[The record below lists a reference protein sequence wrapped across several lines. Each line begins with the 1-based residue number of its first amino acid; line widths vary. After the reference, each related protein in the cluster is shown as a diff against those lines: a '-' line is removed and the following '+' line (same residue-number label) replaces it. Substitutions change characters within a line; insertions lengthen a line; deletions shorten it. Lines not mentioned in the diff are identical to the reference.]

1 MTAVC
6 RRGFIGSAAC
16 FALAGCSTPRTASAE
31 TRLAAAMEEAR
42 RQLEHGAMR
51 GAALGTDG
59 LMAALGLCTFD
70 PVESPMNVSCRFDV
84 ASITK
89 PLVAAALARLAAEG
103 KFDPY
108 APFTKYLP
116 RHVLGSG
123 CRLTSIDLATHSSGY
138 ENLDALDAGIGRY
151 SDRSVFFRK
160 CLAFRPEH
168 ARHWKYYYCCQNYIY
183 LGFILEEITG
193 RPLDVACRE
202 LVFDPL
208 GMRETGWGPVEGLRS
223 KVKVKGRNVANAEM
237 LPIANTNVAN
247 CGLGIGIGNT
257 GNNSNVVQQP
267 SATVNTPNAIGEI
280 NDERA
285 RGCAFPIGN
294 AGVFTTV
301 GDLLKFTGDLAS
313 RARFPS
319 AYYELLQRPA
329 FRWEGKVRSF
339 GFDLSPDPLLG
350 AASTRA
356 IRHSGFTGQTIFA
369 DPETGLSAVV
379 LTSRNCPHKEGLAN
393 RNRIL
398 NRLIGG

>member
-1 MTAVC
+1 M
-6 RRGFIGSAAC
+6 AC
-16 FALAGCSTPRTASAE
+16 FVLSGCGTLRKASAE
-31 TRLAAAMEEAR
+31 TRLAAALEEAR
-42 RQLEHGAMR
+42 RQLANGAMR
-51 GAALGTDG
+51 GVALGTDG
-59 LMAALGLCTFD
+59 VTAALGLRTFD
-70 PVESPMNVSCRFDV
+70 PVERPMDVSCRFDV

-89 PLVAAALARLAAEG
+89 PLVAVALARLAAEG

-116 RHVLGSG
+116 GHVLGSG

-138 ENLDALDAGIGRY
+138 ENLEPLEAGIGQY
-151 SDRSVFFRK
+151 PERSVFLGK

-193 RPLDVACRE
+193 KPLDIACKE

-208 GMRETGWGPVEGLRS
+208 GMRATGWGPV
-223 KVKVKGRNVANAEM
+223 RNVANVEM
-237 LPIANTNVAN
+237 LPIANTNV
-247 CGLGIGIGNT
+247 
-257 GNNSNVVQQP
+257 VQQP
-267 SATVNTPNAIGEI
+267 PAFVNTPNAVGEI

-301 GDLLKFTGDLAS
+301 GDLLKFTHDLAC
-313 RARFPS
+313 RTHFPS
-319 AYYELLQRPA
+319 ACYELLQRPA
-329 FRWEGKVRSF
+329 FRWKGKVRSF
-339 GFDLSPDPLLG
+339 GFDLSPDPILD
-350 AASTRA
+350 AASPKA

-369 DPETGLSAVV
+369 DPETGISAVV

-393 RNRIL
+393 RNRII
-398 NRLIGG
+398 NKLIGG

>member
-1 MTAVC
+1 MTAVR

-16 FALAGCSTPRTASAE
+16 FALAGCSASRTATDETSVVPVVRWSGGAGSAE
-31 TRLAAAMEEAR
+31 TRLSAASAEAR
-42 RQLEHGAMR
+42 RQLANGAMR
-51 GAALGTDG
+51 GVALGTDG
-59 LMAALGLCTFD
+59 ATAALGLRTFD
-70 PVESPMNVSCRFDV
+70 PVESPRDVSCRFDV

-103 KFDPY
+103 RFDPY

-116 RHVLGSG
+116 GHVLGSG

-151 SDRSVFFRK
+151 PDRSAFFRK

-183 LGFILEEITG
+183 LGFILEEIAG
-193 RPLDVACRE
+193 RPLDVACKE

-208 GMRETGWGPVEGLRS
+208 GMRETGWGPVRG
-223 KVKVKGRNVANAEM
+223 GD
-237 LPIANTNVAN
+237 
-247 CGLGIGIGNT
+247 
-257 GNNSNVVQQP
+257 NVVQQP
-267 SATVNTPNAIGEI
+267 PAFVNTPNAVGEI

-285 RGCAFPIGN
+285 ANCKFPIGN

-301 GDLLKFTGDLAS
+301 GDLLKFTGDLAR

-350 AASTRA
+350 AASPRA

-369 DPETGLSAVV
+369 DPETGIAAVV

-393 RNRIL
+393 RNRII
-398 NRLIGG
+398 NKLIGG

>member
-1 MTAVC
+1 M
-6 RRGFIGSAAC
+6 
-16 FALAGCSTPRTASAE
+16 
-31 TRLAAAMEEAR
+31 
-42 RQLEHGAMR
+42 
-51 GAALGTDG
+51 
-59 LMAALGLCTFD
+59 
-70 PVESPMNVSCRFDV
+70 
-84 ASITK
+84 
-89 PLVAAALARLAAEG
+89 
-103 KFDPY
+103 
-108 APFTKYLP
+108 
-116 RHVLGSG
+116 
-123 CRLTSIDLATHSSGY
+123 
-138 ENLDALDAGIGRY
+138 
-151 SDRSVFFRK
+151 
-160 CLAFRPEH
+160 
-168 ARHWKYYYCCQNYIY
+168 
-183 LGFILEEITG
+183 
-193 RPLDVACRE
+193 PLDVACKE

-208 GMRETGWGPVEGLRS
+208 GMRETGWGPVRG
-223 KVKVKGRNVANAEM
+223 VG
-237 LPIANTNVAN
+237 
-247 CGLGIGIGNT
+247 
-257 GNNSNVVQQP
+257 NVVQQP

-393 RNRIL
+393 RNRIV
-398 NRLIGG
+398 NKLIGG